1 LINSLCCFLEFA
13 AWILYPRLRKL
24 SYLLGATVKLSPDL
38 VEGRFVVRLN
48 RFSALVEVDGR
59 EAMVHVPDSGRLREL
74 LVPGYRILLRPVL
87 GDHRKC
93 GFDLALVDLE
103 STLVSADAR
112 LPSHLLAEA
121 MQEGRASQFRGYS
134 RIRREVTFG
143 ESRLDLLLEAPGGL
157 CYVETKSVTLVVNGA
172 ALFPDAPTIR
182 GVRHLNSLA
191 QAVAGGHR
199 AAVVFVVQRN
209 DATAFS
215 PHDTADPE
223 FGRALRLCME
233 VGVEAIA
240 YCCRVS
246 EREIKLAEPVPVE
259 L

>member
-1 LINSLCCFLEFA
+1 
-13 AWILYPRLRKL
+13 
-24 SYLLGATVKLSPDL
+24 VKLSPDL

-48 RFSALVEVDGR
+48 RFSALVALDGR
-59 EAMVHVPDSGRLREL
+59 EVIVHVPNSGRLREL
-74 LVPGYRILLRPVL
+74 LVPGYRMLLRPVH
-87 GDHRKC
+87 GNHRKC

-121 MQEGRASQFRGYS
+121 VQEGRAPQFQGYS

-143 ESRLDLLLEAPGGL
+143 ESRLDLLLEAPERL

-172 ALFPDAPTIR
+172 AFFPDAPTIR

-199 AAVVFVVQRN
+199 AAVVFVVQRD

-215 PHDTADPE
+215 PHDAADPE
-223 FGRALRLCME
+223 FGRTLRRCVEM
-233 VGVEAIA
+233 GVEAIA
-240 YCCRVS
+240 YCCQIS
-246 EREIKLAEPVPVE
+246 EQEIKLSELVPIE